1 MSILQAGREELR
13 QAVVRTLHLVSETPD
28 DRLFWKPSP
37 TARSI
42 GEIVAH
48 CAGSLR
54 NIAAQMKGTPF
65 PIPTST
71 EANAQFLTHD
81 AAYQTREAVVEAL
94 QMECAA
100 YLEYLSTVS
109 ENDLGRSVTMPFGL
123 GEVPLSAFVMAGA
136 QHTQSHVSQ
145 IEYVQ
150 TLYGD
155 QNWHTGF

>member
-1 MSILQAGREELR
+1 MSILEAGRNELQ
-13 QAVVRTLHLVSETPD
+13 QAVDRTLLLVSETPD

-54 NIAAQMKGTPF
+54 NIAAQMNGTPF
-65 PIPTST
+65 PIPTSA
-71 EANAQFLTHD
+71 EANVQFLTHD
-81 AAYQTREAVVEAL
+81 AEFRTREAVVEAL
-94 QMECAA
+94 QTECAS
-100 YLEYLSTVS
+100 YLDYLSTLN
-109 ENDLGRSVTMPFGL
+109 EADLARSVAMPFGL
-123 GEVPLSAFVMAGA
+123 GMVPLAEFVMAGA
-136 QHTQSHVSQ
+136 NHTQSHNSQ

-155 QNWHTGF
+155 HNWHTGF